1 MFSSLTKGRY
11 TNEHTEHTEIGS
23 SKTATRKQP
32 CHTASSKLLLKLDEQ
47 IALAAAKTAGTV
59 YTAMRSKRVKGA
71 NGNVSVTQQPKRVKA
86 WFWTVDGGKVC
97 VAVKYGNKVVELAR
111 GRTAVETT
119 AAELAAT
126 LAVLR
131 KAVESGEIDAQIEA
145 VSAGVRRGFK
155 R

>member
-1 MFSSLTKGRY
+1 M
-11 TNEHTEHTEIGS
+11 
-23 SKTATRKQP
+23 
-32 CHTASSKLLLKLDEQ
+32 
-47 IALAAAKTAGTV
+47 
-59 YTAMRSKRVKGA
+59 SKRLI
-71 NGNVSVTQQPKRVKA
+71 A
-86 WFWTVDGGKVC
+86 WFWAVDGGKVC
-97 VAVKYGNKVVELAR
+97 VAVKYGNKVVELAK

-119 AAELAAT
+119 AAELSAT

>member
-1 MFSSLTKGRY
+1 MSTLNTLKLVAAKPQRE
-11 TNEHTEHTEIGS
+11 NNPVIQ
-23 SKTATRKQP
+23 RRQ
-32 CHTASSKLLLKLDEQ
+32 KLLAKLDEQ
-47 IALAAAKTAGTV
+47 IALAAAKAAGTV
-59 YTAMRSKRVKGA
+59 YTAMRSKRVKDA
-71 NGNVSVTQQPKRVKA
+71 NGNVSVTQQPKRLKA
-86 WFWTVDGGKVC
+86 WFWALDGGKVC
-97 VAVKYGNKVVELAR
+97 VAVKYGNKVVELAK

-119 AAELAAT
+119 AAELTAT

>member
-1 MFSSLTKGRY
+1 MVVEC
-11 TNEHTEHTEIGS
+11 N
-23 SKTATRKQP
+23 
-32 CHTASSKLLLKLDEQ
+32 
-47 IALAAAKTAGTV
+47 
-59 YTAMRSKRVKGA
+59 
-71 NGNVSVTQQPKRVKA
+71 
-86 WFWTVDGGKVC
+86 
-97 VAVKYGNKVVELAR
+97 NKVIELVK

-119 AAELAAT
+119 AAELTAT

>member
-1 MFSSLTKGRY
+1 MSTLNTLKLVAAKPQRE
-11 TNEHTEHTEIGS
+11 NNPVVQ
-23 SKTATRKQP
+23 RRQ
-32 CHTASSKLLLKLDEQ
+32 KLLLKLDEQ

-59 YTAMRSKRVKGA
+59 YTAMRSKRVKDA

-86 WFWTVDGGKVC
+86 WFWAVDGGKVC
-97 VAVKYGNKVVELAR
+97 VAVKYGNKVVELAK

-119 AAELAAT
+119 AGELTAT

>member
-1 MFSSLTKGRY
+1 MSTLNTLKLVAAKPQRE
-11 TNEHTEHTEIGS
+11 NNPVIQ
-23 SKTATRKQP
+23 RRQ
-32 CHTASSKLLLKLDEQ
+32 KLLAKLDEQ
-47 IALAAAKTAGTV
+47 IALAAAKAAGTV
-59 YTAMRSKRVKGA
+59 YTAMRSKRVKDDT
-71 NGNVSVTQQPKRVKA
+71 GNVTVVQQPKRVKA
-86 WFWTVDGGKVC
+86 WFWTVEGGKVC
-97 VAVKYGNKVVELAR
+97 VAVKYGNKVVELAK

-119 AAELAAT
+119 AAELTAT

>member
-1 MFSSLTKGRY
+1 MSTLNTLKLVAAKPQRE
-11 TNEHTEHTEIGS
+11 NNPVIQ
-23 SKTATRKQP
+23 RRQ
-32 CHTASSKLLLKLDEQ
+32 KLLAKLDEQ
-47 IALAAAKTAGTV
+47 IALAAAKAAGTV
-59 YTAMRSKRVKGA
+59 YTAMRSKRVKDA
-71 NGNVSVTQQPKRVKA
+71 NGNVSVTQQPKRLKG

-97 VAVKYGNKVVELAR
+97 VAVKYGNKVVELAK

-119 AAELAAT
+119 AAELTAT

>member
-1 MFSSLTKGRY
+1 MSTLNTLKLVAAKPQRE
-11 TNEHTEHTEIGS
+11 NNPVIQ
-23 SKTATRKQP
+23 RRQ
-32 CHTASSKLLLKLDEQ
+32 KLLAKLDEQ
-47 IALAAAKTAGTV
+47 IALAAAKAAGTV
-59 YTAMRSKRVKGA
+59 YTAMRSKRVKDA

-97 VAVKYGNKVVELAR
+97 VAVKYANKVVELAK

-119 AAELAAT
+119 AAELTAT

>member
-1 MFSSLTKGRY
+1 MSTLNTLKLVAAKPQRE
-11 TNEHTEHTEIGS
+11 NNPVIQ
-23 SKTATRKQP
+23 RRQ
-32 CHTASSKLLLKLDEQ
+32 KLLLKLDEQ

-59 YTAMRSKRVKGA
+59 YTAMRSKRVKDA
-71 NGNVSVTQQPKRVKA
+71 NGNVSVVQQPKRLKA
-86 WFWTVDGGKVC
+86 WFWAVDGGKVC

>member
-1 MFSSLTKGRY
+1 MSTLNTLKLV
-11 TNEHTEHTEIGS
+11 
-23 SKTATRKQP
+23 AAKQQRENNP
-32 CHTASSKLLLKLDEQ
+32 VIQRRQKLLLKLDEQ
-47 IALAAAKTAGTV
+47 IALAAAKAAGTV
-59 YTAMRSKRVKGA
+59 YTAMRSKRVKDEA
-71 NGNVSVTQQPKRVKA
+71 GNVSVVQQPKRLKA
-86 WFWTVDGGKVC
+86 WFWAVDGGKVC
-97 VAVKYGNKVVELAR
+97 VAVKYGNKVVELAK

-119 AAELAAT
+119 AAELTAT